1 MPGLRLEYSD
11 EFFQQCIFLITSAGA
26 ISAIRNSPMFI
37 RLILLFTLL
46 PLAEL
51 FILLKVG
58 SMIGLLNT
66 IILVIGTATL
76 GAYLAK
82 RQGIETLNRI
92 RQQLE
97 HGALPAEELIDGLL
111 ILIAAIV
118 LITPGLLT
126 DTFGFLLLIPQTR
139 RWLKRY
145 VQEFFKNRIARG
157 SMWVYKK

>member
-1 MPGLRLEYSD
+1 
-11 EFFQQCIFLITSAGA
+11 
-26 ISAIRNSPMFI
+26 MFI
-37 RLILLFTLL
+37 RLVLLFTLL

-58 SMIGLLNT
+58 AAIGLLNT

-82 RQGIETLNRI
+82 RQGLETLNRI

-97 HGALPAEELIDGLL
+97 NGALPAEELIDGLL
-111 ILIAAIV
+111 ILIAAVV

-145 VQEFFKNRIARG
+145 VKELFNNRISRG
-157 SMWVYKK
+157 SMWVYRR

>member
-1 MPGLRLEYSD
+1 
-11 EFFQQCIFLITSAGA
+11 
-26 ISAIRNSPMFI
+26 MFI
-37 RLILLFTLL
+37 RLLLLFTLL

-111 ILIAAIV
+111 ILIAAVV

-139 RWLKRY
+139 QWLKRY
-145 VQEFFKNRIARG
+145 VKELFNNRISRG
-157 SMWVYKK
+157 SMWVFRK

>member
-1 MPGLRLEYSD
+1 
-11 EFFQQCIFLITSAGA
+11 
-26 ISAIRNSPMFI
+26 MFI

-97 HGALPAEELIDGLL
+97 HGALPAEELINGLL

-145 VQEFFKNRIARG
+145 VQELFKNRIARG

>member
-1 MPGLRLEYSD
+1 
-11 EFFQQCIFLITSAGA
+11 
-26 ISAIRNSPMFI
+26 MFI
-37 RLILLFTLL
+37 RLVLLFTLL

-111 ILIAAIV
+111 ILIAAVV

-139 RWLKRY
+139 QWLKRY
-145 VQEFFKNRIARG
+145 VKELFNNRISRG
-157 SMWVYKK
+157 SMWVFRK

>member
-1 MPGLRLEYSD
+1 
-11 EFFQQCIFLITSAGA
+11 
-26 ISAIRNSPMFI
+26 MFI
-37 RLILLFTLL
+37 RLLLLFTLL

-51 FILLKVG
+51 FVLLKVG
-58 SMIGLLNT
+58 AAIGLLNT

-76 GAYLAK
+76 GAYLARK
-82 RQGIETLNRI
+82 QGIETLNRI

-126 DTFGFLLLIPQTR
+126 DTFGFLLLIPQSR
-139 RWLKRY
+139 QWLKRY
-145 VQEFFKNRIARG
+145 VQELFRNRIARG

>member
-1 MPGLRLEYSD
+1 MYFPYYFSRPV
-11 EFFQQCIFLITSAGA
+11 ITTK
-26 ISAIRNSPMFI
+26 RNAPVFI
-37 RLILLFTLL
+37 RLVLLFTLL

-58 SMIGLLNT
+58 AAIGLLNT

-82 RQGIETLNRI
+82 RQGLETLNRI

-97 HGALPAEELIDGLL
+97 NGALPAEELIDGLL
-111 ILIAAIV
+111 ILIAAVV

-145 VQEFFKNRIARG
+145 VKELFNNRISRG
-157 SMWVYKK
+157 SMWVYRR